1 MKMFMIFAVLVCSLV
16 GCNQG
21 MITVDAIDDS
31 VQDIVTRHDAYVNA
45 DASLSAVEKRTY
57 LRSSE
62 LLLRVL
68 KEAKKPTTAFRN
80 EPDVN
85 GYFVRSNI
93 RATQRIHGGPLGATT
108 VPVTVAVPVRR

>member
-1 MKMFMIFAVLVCSLV
+1 MKMFLILSVLVCSLV

-45 DASLSAVEKRTY
+45 DTSLSAVQKRTY

-68 KEAKKPTTAFRN
+68 TEAKKPTTAFRN
-80 EPDVN
+80 RTDVN

-93 RATQRIHGGPLGATT
+93 RATQRTIGGPLGTTT
-108 VPVTVAVPVRR
+108 VPVTVVVPVRR